1 MGLTSVPAIQSKT
14 SLPQAWH
21 IPQRTEGLNAKPVD
35 SLHINKVKPVQK
47 ATKRK
52 RVAQAGV
59 VPNLYCPVPQPIASA
74 EFTTS
79 LMEQL
84 GAANSDAQILKVLPK
99 SPNPPSVPSKFG
111 AVPHGSVLSYQQ
123 KPQQKNGDIINHPSK
138 PTYPAFPVPP
148 LPSTYHHVPSQTE
161 QEVYLGLHLT
171 LSQAHEVEEN
181 TRDQSH
187 NKIWHDV
194 RKHRLTSSI
203 FKQVCSRKKDHSSLA
218 QRFLSAKNI
227 QTAAMKFG
235 IEHEPE
241 AAKLYAEVTG
251 NNVYLSGFAIN
262 PSAPHLGASPDRK
275 VYEHNATDP
284 HGLLEIKC
292 PDKHTFEEC
301 DYLKKNN
308 NDGTYK
314 LKTIHAYYYQ
324 MMGQMALTGI
334 KWCDFLVKCKDNYH
348 LERVRYDE
356 EEWVR
361 MKTALDVFY
370 FDYFLPLICSK

>member
-1 MGLTSVPAIQSKT
+1 MMKRVEHGYDSYHGYHGDIRIELYHKPNKMMKREKWGSNGGCCATNFMTDRLAPGCRTVVLRLRKDQIDKDKSNKLF
-14 SLPQAWH
+14 LPSIKAWH

-47 ATKRK
+47 ATKRI

-84 GAANSDAQILKVLPK
+84 GAANSDVQILKVLPK

-123 KPQQKNGDIINHPSK
+123 KPQQKNGDIINHPCK

-262 PSAPHLGASPDRK
+262 PSAPHLGASPDRRC
-275 VYEHNATDP
+275 TSIM
-284 HGLLEIKC
+284 LQ
-292 PDKHTFEEC
+292 
-301 DYLKKNN
+301 
-308 NDGTYK
+308 
-314 LKTIHAYYYQ
+314 IH
-324 MMGQMALTGI
+324 MV
-334 KWCDFLVKCKDNYH
+334 C
-348 LERVRYDE
+348 
-356 EEWVR
+356 
-361 MKTALDVFY
+361 
-370 FDYFLPLICSK
+370 